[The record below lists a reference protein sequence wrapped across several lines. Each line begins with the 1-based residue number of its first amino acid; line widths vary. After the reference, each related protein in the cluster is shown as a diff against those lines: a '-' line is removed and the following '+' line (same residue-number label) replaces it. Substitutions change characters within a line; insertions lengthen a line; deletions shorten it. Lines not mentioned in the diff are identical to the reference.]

1 VSLTWISQDD
11 FAAGLL
17 RSVGRGI
24 EPGVGVDNI
33 IDGLFDDDGDVYL
46 RGNTVA
52 HTNALD
58 SPLTFLWTG
67 DLGGP
72 VGLVST
78 ATGFYRL
85 SGPTLTALPGGT
97 PVARPVKPAIVAG
110 ELFLPNG
117 TSWNGVGNALSGQ
130 LPPSLP
136 GAVGSVHLCAAGGRL
151 VIGQGRFVRFS
162 AAGSPHTF
170 GADDFHELPEGA
182 QIRGL
187 AAIKDT
193 VLVFT
198 AYGIWA
204 IENLALDLT
213 DDLGKP
219 QQVMQ
224 KLFPEL
230 GLLHEAGL
238 TEWAGRIVAPC
249 TDRMLLIDTISA
261 PTSISDSIPPLYM
274 EHVRAGRLPGG
285 AKVFRNHLFLP
296 WLSPDGAPVSTL
308 VCRLNRPVKGRQ
320 TYYPFSIL
328 SGHAAGMIA
337 GDIAAVT
344 TMPTLLVAHGDGSVV
359 DFFNVL
365 SPSDAVAHDADGT
378 DPGFDLETRD
388 FPTGNGQPNHLRALR
403 LSYTLTTLDGSI
415 PSVEAAFS
423 YGSVGQNYEQLRA
436 RGSYADVFATYPD
449 YKAVQHASLDPDVWG
464 EGEWASEGDRY
475 WVALDGRAL
484 PSPGVDPAQWTLAQP
499 KRVRY
504 VRARVRCADPV
515 AKLVVHSISLGVR
528 PATHQR

>member
-130 LPPSLP
+130 LPPPLP

-198 AYGIWA
+198 GYGIWA

-213 DDLGKP
+213 DDLGNP

-365 SPSDAVAHDADGT
+365 SPSDDGRPRRRRHRSRLRSGDARLPDRQRPAQPSARAAALLHAHDARRQHPLGR
-378 DPGFDLETRD
+378 GRLLLRVGRSE
-388 FPTGNGQPNHLRALR
+388 LRAAPR
-403 LSYTLTTLDGSI
+403 
-415 PSVEAAFS
+415 AR
-423 YGSVGQNYEQLRA
+423 QLR
-436 RGSYADVFATYPD
+436 
-449 YKAVQHASLDPDVWG
+449 
-464 EGEWASEGDRY
+464 
-475 WVALDGRAL
+475 GRLRHL
-484 PSPGVDPAQWTLAQP
+484 PRLQG
-499 KRVRY
+499 
-504 VRARVRCADPV
+504 
-515 AKLVVHSISLGVR
+515 R
-528 PATHQR
+528 PARQPRSRRLGRGRVGF